1 MQIKGL
7 FKKNIH
13 KNKINNLDSSNINVP
28 DGLYTKCP
36 VCSKIILTEDMYL
49 NNHMI
54 GLRGIID
61 AYEAG
66 CQNKDIHGSG

>member
-28 DGLYTKCP
+28 DGLYTEMSGLFKNN
-36 VCSKIILTEDMYL
+36 L
-49 NNHMI
+49 N
-54 GLRGIID
+54 RGHVS
-61 AYEAG
+61 E
-66 CQNKDIHGSG
+66 

>member
-36 VCSKIILTEDMYL
+36 VCSKIILTEDMYVR
-49 NNHMI
+49 NVD
-54 GLRGIID
+54 II
-61 AYEAG
+61 
-66 CQNKDIHGSG
+66 

>member
-1 MQIKGL
+1 MRIYMQIKGL

-13 KNKINNLDSSNINVP
+13 KNEINNLDSSNINVP

-49 NNHMI
+49 NNCVCPEC
-54 GLRGIID
+54 GYYRGKLAIEK
-61 AYEAG
+61 AVVA
-66 CQNKDIHGSG
+66 